1 MIPIEKIPLRTLFL
15 WAFVWVVFRVALIF
29 LFARDLKGSKP
40 GAMSKSKVDEF
51 YSASP
56 TPEEE
61 GTQEDMVTVE
71 VSRDD
76 LALLKQLQHLRN
88 ITTTQAENKTEE
100 TVFSATSPY
109 TPTKSST
116 GEDVGNEE
124 IESLINHSRNAL
136 LSGCKNTDL
145 GDTRYKGS
153 PGDADESSDVEKS
166 LVDSAIEGHRDGAQ
180 SNQDSPVSVKDT
192 PGEAAPSKW
201 VMGPGNASSAQ
212 QGSQTQQTDL
222 PYDVSGATSSMF
234 VEGASM
240 EELKKKADKVK
251 DKGITVALK
260 AGKSLRPKIVAN
272 GTKFAM
278 SVRLICGEKLSE
290 RECLDLTSILVA
302 MSTKLCKGDQVV
314 IDCLQATTDFRN
326 APPNIVKLFESIL
339 SIAQREL
346 ITALEELCVELKCH
360 ALEQDMRRL
369 AEDLETNGVRREDHC
384 NGAESEIFQKFMDL
398 LWKLVQ
404 VSESEFTALVKAFNT
419 KVSRAMK
426 LSTVRLQHVSELMEE
441 YNRLVQIANY
451 HKYYYDRLLNTIV
464 TGRELLKETPTD
476 VAGML
481 IKDILIK
488 KNIRAFIEDGKPI
501 DNTAMTEADN
511 AITDILKANPPK
523 VENERTLVTTDHD
536 QDNDDGSAN
545 DDERGGSKTR
555 RKVKPRGGCTNLQGK
570 TRSQLQQYIFKKS
583 RKVKAKDGK
592 RFCISYNL
600 ARHSFGMNHKDAEQ
614 ACHAYHGTPSRGQ
627 SGCSDHCS
635 HTLMDVSE
643 CPPEQ
648 SDGEKETNDP

>member
-1 MIPIEKIPLRTLFL
+1 
-15 WAFVWVVFRVALIF
+15 
-29 LFARDLKGSKP
+29 
-40 GAMSKSKVDEF
+40 MSELNVDEY

-56 TPEEE
+56 TPEEDN
-61 GTQEDMVTVE
+61 TQEDVITVA
-71 VSRDD
+71 VSRDVLD
-76 LALLKQLQHLRN
+76 LVKQVQHLRN
-88 ITTTQAENKTEE
+88 VATTRVKDKTEA
-100 TVFSATSPY
+100 TTLSSTSPY
-109 TPTKSST
+109 TPAKSST
-116 GEDVGNEE
+116 GGDVTEEE
-124 IESLINHSRNAL
+124 IESLINHTRNAL
-136 LSGCKNTDL
+136 LSDYKNTNL
-145 GDTRYKGS
+145 GDTRSKGTPVNVS
-153 PGDADESSDVEKS
+153 DTSDVEKS
-166 LVDSAIEGHRDGAQ
+166 LVDSAIEGHQDGNE
-180 SNQDSPVSVKDT
+180 SNQDSPVSVKDA
-192 PGEAAPSKW
+192 PGKAAPFNW

-212 QGSQTQQTDL
+212 QGSQMQQTDL
-222 PYDVSGATSSMF
+222 PYDASGATSSIF
-234 VEGASM
+234 VEGATM
-240 EELKKKADKVK
+240 EELKKIADKVK
-251 DKGITVALK
+251 DKGITVALE
-260 AGKSLRPKIVAN
+260 AGKSLRPKIVTN
-272 GTKFAM
+272 GTKYAM

-302 MSTKLCKGDQVV
+302 ISTKLCKSDKVV
-314 IDCLQATTDFRN
+314 VESLQTTTDFRN

-346 ITALEELCVELKCH
+346 ITALEELCVELNCH
-360 ALEQDMRRL
+360 ALEQDMKRL

-419 KVSRAMK
+419 KASRAMK
-426 LSTVRLQHVSELMEE
+426 LSTVRLQHVSELREE
-441 YNRLVQIANY
+441 YNRLVQIAVY

-488 KNIRAFIEDGKPI
+488 KNIRPFIEDGKPI
-501 DNTAMTEADN
+501 DNTSMTEADN
-511 AITDILKANPPK
+511 AIKDILKANPPK

-545 DDERGGSKTR
+545 DDERGGSEIR

-570 TRSQLQQYIFKKS
+570 PRSKLQQYIFKKS
-583 RKVKAKDGK
+583 HKAKAKDGK

-600 ARHSFGMNHKDAEQ
+600 ARHSFGMNHEDAEQ
-614 ACHAYHGTPSRGQ
+614 ACHAYHGTPSRGR

-648 SDGEKETNDP
+648 SDGGKETNDP